1 MPTFLRRRSFE
12 RILIV
17 RNDRLGDL
25 LLTTPLATALRAHCP
40 GARISWLASPYAAP
54 LLEHN
59 PDVDEVLLDDGAPAH
74 ELALRLAAGRF
85 DLALLVSMNRR
96 SATAALRAR
105 IPVRV
110 GPLSSAWGLL
120 LTRPVRQRR
129 ARGTVHEAD
138 HNLRLLDALGIPFR
152 RYPTRLELTPA
163 ERDSAPRILT
173 ELGDPGRRPRVV
185 LHAGGAG
192 SAAQWPVPHF
202 LELGRRLFAR
212 GVAVLLTGEL
222 EEKGP
227 PSPIPPGTVRVPRD
241 RLTVRELAA
250 VLAASDLV
258 VSNST
263 GPLHMAVA
271 LGVPTIS
278 FFPSVGTAQAHRW
291 GPYPAF
297 VLGDSTHRVFV
308 APSAAGQPEM
318 AGIRVDEVWEA
329 CQTRLAHPVA

>member
-1 MPTFLRRRSFE
+1 MQQDPPLPLFLF
-12 RILIV
+12 
-17 RNDRLGDL
+17 
-25 LLTTPLATALRAHCP
+25 H
-40 GARISWLASPYAAP
+40 
-54 LLEHN
+54 
-59 PDVDEVLLDDGAPAH
+59 
-74 ELALRLAAGRF
+74 
-85 DLALLVSMNRR
+85 
-96 SATAALRAR
+96 
-105 IPVRV
+105 
-110 GPLSSAWGLL
+110 
-120 LTRPVRQRR
+120 
-129 ARGTVHEAD
+129 
-138 HNLRLLDALGIPFR
+138 
-152 RYPTRLELTPA
+152 
-163 ERDSAPRILT
+163 ILT
-173 ELGDPGRRPRVV
+173 ENKCG
-185 LHAGGAG
+185 LHAACYHFPPLDELRMHNVLTRRQRTKGHDTGCDNARFTRPQRERNGGDCRPVQIARNLEGRSQWHPLLAAVDVEGCDDAGFGAELEPRIEAIIVRDSEYQRAERQRPHGREAYFDDILRGAG

-227 PSPIPPGTVRVPRD
+227 PSPIPPGIVRVPRD

-297 VLGDSTHRVFV
+297 VLGDSAHRVFV
-308 APSAAGQPEM
+308 APTAAGQPDM
-318 AGIRVDEVWEA
+318 AGIGVEEVWEA
-329 CQTRLAHPVA
+329 CQTRLAQVVA